1 MAGLLRNLIT
11 LLLALPGYGRR
22 PIRAG
27 FDRHFWVTPLDIG
40 SHRLKSDR
48 YLQFAECAQLDLI
61 VRSGLLGVM
70 LKKRYSF
77 VNAAQLL
84 SFHRPVTLFSRVRVH
99 SQVLWFDQRWV
110 YFQHDF
116 HAGAQLGARLL
127 VKMKFKH
134 GSRTIDPAVL
144 LGVPP
149 AQRSALVDSWNAS
162 LEIAAL
168 D

>member
-1 MAGLLRNLIT
+1 MGRLNPHPFAWPIAT
-11 LLLALPGYGRR
+11 LLEAQALSGDLRFNSVSGHLTV
-22 PIRAG
+22 G
-27 FDRHFWVTPLDIG
+27 KKW
-40 SHRLKSDR
+40 SHK
-48 YLQFAECAQLDLI
+48 
-61 VRSGLLGVM
+61 G
-70 LKKRYSF
+70 KRYSF